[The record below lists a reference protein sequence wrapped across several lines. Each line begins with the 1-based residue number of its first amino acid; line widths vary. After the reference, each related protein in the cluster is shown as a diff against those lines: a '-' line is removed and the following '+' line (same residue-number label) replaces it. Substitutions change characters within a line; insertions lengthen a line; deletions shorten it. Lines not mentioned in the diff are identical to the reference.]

1 MRGSGRRSHGNSHP
15 VSISRRRHRPTRR
28 GGSAWRGASW
38 TCCLPCPRRH
48 CAADW
53 NGITHWPS
61 DWAYVLGR
69 SSSLRDLTLRLWP
82 LAVAAT
88 NRTKGDPVSASEPAE
103 QDPYAQLP
111 GNIVGSPAGQLA
123 EVFG

>member
-1 MRGSGRRSHGNSHP
+1 
-15 VSISRRRHRPTRR
+15 
-28 GGSAWRGASW
+28 
-38 TCCLPCPRRH
+38 
-48 CAADW
+48 
-53 NGITHWPS
+53 
-61 DWAYVLGR
+61 VLGR

-123 EVFG
+123 EVFGVLCPPVREGERPLEADIQLAELRDQMASAAGYAGLLARYSFTRQFT